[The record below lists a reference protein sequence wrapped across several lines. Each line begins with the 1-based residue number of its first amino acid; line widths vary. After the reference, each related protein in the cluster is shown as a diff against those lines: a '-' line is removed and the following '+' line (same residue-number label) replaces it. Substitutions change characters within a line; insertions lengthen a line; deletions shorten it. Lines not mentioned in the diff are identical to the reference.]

1 MNNKQNKGGVFV
13 CPDDKKSVNPLEKVA
28 AVQQERWKIADLRP
42 AEYNPRKHLRPGDEE
57 YERLKRSIQTFG
69 YVDPI
74 IINAD
79 GTVIGGHQ
87 RLFVL
92 QDLGYHEA
100 DVAVVNLSKQDE
112 KALNIALN
120 KISGEWDEEKLAAIF
135 AELDAAGYDT
145 EETGFDKKEQQE
157 VMEAVKALE
166 GDLEEER
173 ELSDKYTKKI
183 KKITYEVTGETPD
196 ISELVDQWK
205 TNALIQDIDSDMS
218 ISEEER
224 AFLRLAAMRHL
235 VFDYHKIAEYYAA
248 ASPEMQGL
256 MEDSALVIIDIDQAI
271 TNGYARLKGNI
282 LDMVEREGIDGNDDE
297 A

>member
-1 MNNKQNKGGVFV
+1 MKMTQESGGTSYLG
-13 CPDDKKSVNPLEKVA
+13 DELKVA
-28 AVQQERWKIADLRP
+28 AVKQERRKIAELKP
-42 AEYNPRKHLRPGDEE
+42 AEYNPRKRLRPGDEE
-57 YERLKRSIQTFG
+57 YDRLKRSIETFG

-92 QDLGYHEA
+92 QDLGYQEA
-100 DVAVVNLSKQDE
+100 DVAVVSLSKTDE

-120 KISGEWDEEKLAAIF
+120 KISGEWDQEKLAAIF
-135 AELDAAGYDT
+135 AELNMEGYALDV
-145 EETGFDKKEQQE
+145 TGFDQAERSE
-157 VMEAVKALE
+157 VMDAVKALK
-166 GDLEEER
+166 GGLEKER

-183 KKITYEVTGETPD
+183 KKITYEVTGETPE
-196 ISELVDQWK
+196 ISELCDRSK
-205 TNALIQDIDSDMS
+205 TNALIQDIESDMS

-224 AFLRLAAMRHL
+224 EFLKLAAMRHL
-235 VFDYHKIAEYYAA
+235 VFDYHNIAEYYAA

-271 TNGYARLKGNI
+271 QNGYARIKGSI
-282 LDMVEREGIDGNDDE
+282 LDMVDREAGGDDE